1 MSDHHL
7 DRIFAPRSV
16 AVIGASN
23 RVGSIGQIV
32 LHNLVQGGFAD
43 AIYGVNPKHS
53 QIGSID
59 CVASIAKLPVPVDLA
74 VICTPA
80 PTVPELVRQ
89 CGSKG
94 ILGLLIISAGF
105 KESSAEGAA
114 LEQEIASIA
123 KSFPGMRIVG
133 PNCLG
138 IISPHSL
145 LNVSFAY
152 DFPIAGKVALI
163 SQSGALC
170 TALLDWAM
178 TERIGFSQ
186 FVSIGNT
193 VDVGIADLIDYF
205 ATDSYTEAII
215 LYVESITHK
224 RSFMSSARAFSR
236 TKPII
241 AYKAGRFA
249 ESASAAASHTGALAG
264 VDSVY
269 DAALARA
276 GIVRVFEVEDLFD
289 CTEFLSRQRVPRGP
303 RLAIIT
309 NAGGPGVMATDELL
323 QRDGQLA
330 PLSAET
336 IARLDKVLPQA
347 WSGQNPVDLLG
358 DAAPERF
365 ANALPIVM
373 ADANI
378 DGLLVILSPQAM
390 TDPLASA
397 QAVVQAARHSHK
409 PIIASWMGGQRVR
422 AGIEVLNAANI
433 PTYSTPEKAVRV
445 FMHGVTYSRN
455 QSFAYQSQRQHPLS
469 FTSSRQERGDRFS
482 EITSQGYDL
491 LTEYESKQI
500 LESYQIP
507 VTVTRI
513 ALTSDD
519 AGRIAKEIGFPVVL
533 KIHSPRISHKT
544 DVEGVKLNLSCESE
558 VTTAFG
564 QIYRKVHEVM
574 PSLDWT
580 GVTVQPMVIDPNGYE
595 LIVGVKRDA
604 VFGPVILVG
613 AGGIAAEVFHDTV
626 LELPPLDEHLAIRM
640 LKSLKIWPI
649 LQGYRGRPAIA
660 QDQLVDVLLRLSR
673 LVTERPEISELDIN
687 PLWVTPEKVLAMD
700 ARILIDRTHRAS
712 HLHDCS
718 HLAIRPYPD
727 EYVKS
732 TSLADGTSITLRP
745 IKPEDEPLWQ
755 ELIKSCTAETIRSR
769 FRYLFKASDHT
780 IATQFCF
787 IDYDRDLAIVA
798 EVTEN
803 DQKRLIGIAQL
814 LSDSVHYEAEFAVMV
829 ADHWQRKGVGSMLA
843 DYCLGIGYRW
853 GIRSVIA
860 EVSPCNHRMLRMFEN
875 RGFEL
880 DHTQSKDVVIARQ
893 LRSESATKP

>member
-7 DRIFAPRSV
+7 DRIFAPQSV

-23 RVGSIGQIV
+23 RLGSIGQIV
-32 LHNLVQGGFAD
+32 LNNLIQGAFPG
-43 AIYGVNPKHS
+43 AIYAVNPKRS

-59 CVASIAKLPVPVDLA
+59 CVGSIGELPVPVDLA

-80 PTVPELVRQ
+80 NTVPDLIRQ
-89 CGSKG
+89 CGSAG
-94 ILGLLIISAGF
+94 ILGVLVISAGF
-105 KESSAEGAA
+105 KESSIEGAA
-114 LEQEIASIA
+114 LEHEIAAIA

-138 IISPHSL
+138 IISPHAA
-145 LNVSFAY
+145 LNVSFAC
-152 DFPIAGKVALI
+152 DFPIPGKVALI

-170 TALLDWAM
+170 AALLDWAM
-178 TERIGFSQ
+178 SEGIGFSQ

-205 ATDSYTEAII
+205 STDQHTEAII
-215 LYVESITHK
+215 LYVESITDP
-224 RSFMSSARAFSR
+224 RSFMSAARAFSR

-289 CTEFLSRQRVPRGP
+289 CTEFLSRQHVPRGP

-323 QRDGQLA
+323 DRGGQLA
-330 PLSAET
+330 PLSPDT
-336 IARLDKVLPQA
+336 IARLDKVLPAA
-347 WSGQNPVDLLG
+347 WSGQNPVDVFG
-358 DAAPERF
+358 DAAPQRF
-365 ANALPIVM
+365 ADAVPIVLE
-373 ADANI
+373 DANI
-378 DGLLVILSPQAM
+378 DGLLVILTPQAM

-397 QAVVQAARHSHK
+397 QTVIQAARHSNK
-409 PIIASWMGGQRVR
+409 PVVASWMGGRRVR
-422 AGIEVLNAANI
+422 DGVAALNAANI

-455 QSFAYQSQRQHPLS
+455 QSFAYQSQRQHPVR
-469 FTSSRQERGDRFS
+469 FVSSRDERENRFA
-482 EITSQGYDL
+482 EITSHDRNL
-491 LTEYESKQI
+491 LTEYESKRL
-500 LESYQIP
+500 LECYEIP
-507 VTVTRI
+507 VTITRI
-513 ALTSDD
+513 AVSADE
-519 AGRIAKEIGFPVVL
+519 AVHIAQEIGFPVVL
-533 KIHSPRISHKT
+533 KIHSTSISHKT
-544 DVEGVKLNLSCESE
+544 DVGGVKLNLSCEAE
-558 VTTAFG
+558 VIAAFD
-564 QIYRKVHEVM
+564 QIFRRVREVA
-574 PSLDWT
+574 PSCDWT
-580 GVTVQPMVIDPNGYE
+580 GVTVQPMVADPDGLE

-613 AGGIAAEVFHDTV
+613 AGGIAAELFQDTAI
-626 LELPPLDEHLAIRM
+626 ELPPLDEHLAIKM
-640 LKSLKIWPI
+640 LESLKTWPI

-660 QDQLVDVLLRLSR
+660 SEQIIDVLLRLSQ
-673 LVTERPEISELDIN
+673 LVIERPEISELDIN
-687 PLWVTPEKVLAMD
+687 PLWVTPRTVLAMD
-700 ARILIDRTHRAS
+700 ARIVIDRAHRAS

-732 TSLADGTSITLRP
+732 TSLADGTSLILRP

-755 ELIKSCTAETIRSR
+755 QLIESCTAETMRSR
-769 FRYLFKASDHT
+769 FRYLFKPSDHT
-780 IATQFCF
+780 IAAKFCF

-798 EVTEN
+798 EVVEN
-803 DQKRLIGIAQL
+803 GEKRLIGIAQL
-814 LSDSVHYEAEFAVMV
+814 LSDSVHYEAEFAVIV
-829 ADHWQRKGVGSMLA
+829 ADRWQRRGAGSMLA

-875 RGFEL
+875 RGFKL
-880 DHTQSKDVVIARQ
+880 DHTQSRDVVIARQ
-893 LRSESATKP
+893 LRNHISV